1 MITNRLL
8 IVVGLFVGLSAAIS
22 ACSDAKDYGEVA
34 ADSIEQ
40 MQQAGMTS
48 PSSGDTM
55 SIMQYWFN
63 ISVDTVRTVR
73 NDVLKL
79 DGADREYV
87 FIIDDQ
93 SLRVTVPAR
102 DSSVQVDV
110 RSWEPGTY
118 RFRAVTESGEVDSGV
133 IAVE

>member
-8 IVVGLFVGLSAAIS
+8 IVVGMFVGLFAAIS

-40 MQQAGMTS
+40 MQQAGMTA

-55 SIMQYWFN
+55 SIMQYRFN
-63 ISVDTVRTVR
+63 IGVDTVRTVR

>member
-63 ISVDTVRTVR
+63 IGVDTVRTVR